1 MSIHAAEGQIEARD
15 PRTGRGD
22 YAWTPTDPAALADV
36 VTQARAAQPGWAALG
51 LEGRI
56 AVLERWRD
64 AIAAAQPALIAAV
77 SADTGRLAESLR
89 EAGNMG
95 RWIDRW
101 AAAARLALAETEGP
115 ADHLI
120 PGFRHAGQF
129 EPLGVVGIISP
140 WNFPMSLS
148 VMDAIPA
155 LLAGCA
161 VIIKPSEVTPR
172 FVEPLAAT
180 FADIPELSGVLTY
193 VRGAGDLGAALVDQA
208 DGIVFTGST
217 ATGRKVAQ
225 QAAARLV
232 PCFVELGGKDAAVVL
247 EGADL
252 EAAAR
257 AIVTGATLGAG
268 QQCYSTE
275 RIYVEA
281 GIHDAFLEL
290 LVAKAQALRLAWPEP
305 GDGQIGPLIHAP
317 QAEIIAR
324 HLDDARSRGA
334 TIHCGGEIE
343 THGGGLWVRPT
354 VLSGVDHSM
363 TVMREETF
371 GPLLPVMAFTTEDE
385 LAGLMNDTDYGLS
398 GAVFGPEDRA
408 LRVAGQMRAGGICIN
423 DAGATPFFIGDPGV
437 CGSDAF
443 GCSGLG
449 GTRHGPD
456 SILRFV
462 RRKLLLINRAKG
474 RSAWWYD
481 V

>member
-1 MSIHAAEGQIEARD
+1 MNIRSAGGAMLARN

-22 YAWTPTDPAALADV
+22 FAWTPTDTAALDGIVA
-36 VTQARAAQPGWAALG
+36 AAHAAQPGWAAQG

-56 AVLERWRD
+56 AVLARWRD
-64 AIAAAQPALIAAV
+64 AITAAQPALIAAV

-89 EAGNMG
+89 EAGNLG

-101 AAAARLALAETEGP
+101 SATARLALVEPEGA

-120 PGFRHAGQF
+120 PGFRHAGRF

-148 VMDAIPA
+148 LMDAIPA

-161 VIIKPSEVTPR
+161 VVIKPSEVTPR
-172 FVEPLAAT
+172 FVDPLVAT
-180 FADIPELSGVLTY
+180 LADILELSGVVTY
-193 VRGAGDLGAALVDQA
+193 VRGAGDLGAALVDLS

-225 QAAARLV
+225 QAAARLI

-275 RIYVEA
+275 RIYVQA
-281 GIHDAFLEL
+281 GIHDAFVAL
-290 LVAKAQALRLAWPEP
+290 LVAKARVLRLAWPEP

-317 QAEIIAR
+317 QAEIIGR
-324 HLDDARSRGA
+324 HLDDARARGA

-354 VLSGVDHSM
+354 MLTGVDHTM

-371 GPLLPVMAFTTEDE
+371 GPLLPVMGFATEDE
-385 LAGLMNDTDYGLS
+385 LVTLMNNTDYGLS
-398 GAVFGPEDRA
+398 GAVFGPEGRA
-408 LRVAGQMRAGGICIN
+408 MRIAEQMHAGGICIN

-437 CGSDAF
+437 GGSDSF
-443 GCSGLG
+443 GVSGLG
-449 GTRHGPD
+449 GTRHGAD

-462 RRKLLLINRAKG
+462 RRKLLLINRAQG